1 MTRRQEQLLVRG
13 TAAEADLMISGA
25 HLIDPRAGIDGIFD
39 IKIDDGQLSQIGES
53 GTLSV
58 GADAEQLDASGLHL
72 FPAFVDPHIHLR
84 TPGHEHK
91 EDIETGTRSA
101 AAGGFCAVLAM
112 PNTDPVLDSAPVLR
126 ALREAARRDARVP
139 VGFLAAITIGLG
151 GAELTAMS
159 ELRAAGAAGFTD
171 DGMPV
176 ESAGMLRK
184 ALQYQQMAGGVLAL
198 HEEDRSL
205 SAGGSMHEGAVSAL
219 LGIGGIPST
228 SESIMVARDAALA
241 GYEGGAV
248 HMQHLSCAESVEV
261 IREAKRLGY
270 NVTTEVSPHHLCF
283 TEEAVSTLDTRMKMN
298 PPLRTEADRQALIT
312 GLLDGTIDCIATDH
326 APHSAHEKEV
336 PFEQAPMGTTGLE
349 SSFAACYTELVRSG
363 PMSIEV
369 LIEKMTCGGAIFGLE
384 IPQMTIGESAN
395 LVLVDLEQKW
405 RVGADGYESR
415 SDNCA
420 FDGRELFGRVL
431 LTVADGAVAYR
442 QRSFALSAAPD
453 PETAAQ

>member
-1 MTRRQEQLLVRG
+1 MTRRREQLLVRG

-25 HLIDPRAGIDGIFD
+25 HLIDPRAGIDGVLDVIVS
-39 IKIDDGQLSQIGES
+39 DGQLAEIGEP
-53 GTLSV
+53 GTLSA
-58 GADAEQLDASGLHL
+58 GPDAEKIDGSGFHL

-101 AAGGFCAVLAM
+101 AAGGFCSVLAM
-112 PNTDPVLDSAPVLR
+112 PNTDPVVDSASVMR
-126 ALREAARRDARVP
+126 SLREAARREARVP
-139 VGFLAAITIGLG
+139 VGFLAAITVGLKG
-151 GAELTAMS
+151 QELTAMS

-184 ALQYQQMAGGVLAL
+184 ALQYQQMSGGVLAL
-198 HEEDRSL
+198 HEEDPSL
-205 SAGGSMHEGAVSAL
+205 SAGGSMNEGAVNAV

-228 SESIMVARDAALA
+228 SESTMVARDAALA
-241 GYEGGAV
+241 GYEGGTV
-248 HMQHLSCAESVEV
+248 HMQHLSCAESVEA

-283 TEEAVSTLDTRMKMN
+283 TEEEVRTLDTRMKMN
-298 PPLRTEADRQALIT
+298 PPLRTEADRQALIA
-312 GLLDGTIDCIATDH
+312 GLIDGTIDCIATDH

-363 PMSIEV
+363 LMSIEM
-369 LIEKMTCGGAIFGLE
+369 LIEKMTCGGAIFGLQ

-395 LVLVDLEQKW
+395 LVLVDLEQEW
-405 RVGADGYESR
+405 RVGEDGYESR
-415 SDNCA
+415 SENCA
-420 FDGRELFGRVL
+420 FGGRKLHGRVL

-453 PETAAQ
+453 LDEAPQ

>member
-363 PMSIEV
+363 PMSIEM

>member
-112 PNTDPVLDSAPVLR
+112 PNTDPVLDSAPVLG

-363 PMSIEV
+363 PMSIEM

>member
-1 MTRRQEQLLVRG
+1 MTRRKEQPLVRG

-25 HLIDPRAGIDGIFD
+25 HLIDPRLEIDGVFD
-39 IKIDDGQLSQIGES
+39 VIVSDGQLTEIGAP
-53 GTLSV
+53 GTLTA
-58 GADAEQLDASGLHL
+58 GPDAEKIDGSGFHL

-112 PNTDPVLDSAPVLR
+112 PNTDPVVDSASVLR
-126 ALREAARRDARVP
+126 SLREAARREARVP
-139 VGFLAAITIGLG
+139 VGFLAAITVGLG
-151 GAELTAMS
+151 GDELTAMS

-184 ALQYQQMAGGVLAL
+184 ALQYQQMSGGVLAL
-198 HEEDRSL
+198 HEEDPSL
-205 SAGGSMHEGAVSAL
+205 SAGGSMNEGAVSAV

-228 SESIMVARDAALA
+228 SESTMVSRDAALA
-241 GYEGGAV
+241 GYEGGTV
-248 HMQHLSCAESVEV
+248 HMQHLSCAESVEA

-283 TEEAVSTLDTRMKMN
+283 TEEEVRTLDTRMKMN
-298 PPLRTEADRQALIT
+298 PPLRTDADRQALIA
-312 GLLDGTIDCIATDH
+312 GLIDGTIDCIATDH

-363 PMSIEV
+363 LMSIEM

-395 LVLVDLEQKW
+395 LVLVDLEQQW
-405 RVGADGYESR
+405 RVGEDGYESR
-415 SDNCA
+415 SENCA
-420 FDGRELFGRVL
+420 FGGRSLYGRVL

-453 PETAAQ
+453 LGEAAQ

>member
-171 DGMPV
+171 DGMPG

>member
-1 MTRRQEQLLVRG
+1 MTRRKEQPLVRG

-25 HLIDPRAGIDGIFD
+25 HLIDPRLEIDGVFD
-39 IKIDDGQLSQIGES
+39 VIVSDGQLTEIGAP
-53 GTLSV
+53 GTLTA
-58 GADAEQLDASGLHL
+58 GPDAEKIDGSGFHL

-112 PNTDPVLDSAPVLR
+112 PNTDPVVDSASVLR
-126 ALREAARRDARVP
+126 SLREAARREARVP
-139 VGFLAAITIGLG
+139 VGFLAAITVGLG
-151 GAELTAMS
+151 GDELTAMS

-184 ALQYQQMAGGVLAL
+184 ALQYQQMSGGVLAL
-198 HEEDRSL
+198 HEEDPSL
-205 SAGGSMHEGAVSAL
+205 SAGGSMNEGAVSAV

-228 SESIMVARDAALA
+228 SESTMVSRDAALA
-241 GYEGGAV
+241 GYEGGTV
-248 HMQHLSCAESVEV
+248 HMQHLSCAESVEA

-283 TEEAVSTLDTRMKMN
+283 TEEEVRTLDTRMKMN
-298 PPLRTEADRQALIT
+298 PPLRTEADRQALIA
-312 GLLDGTIDCIATDH
+312 GLIDGTIDCIATDH

-363 PMSIEV
+363 LMSIEM

-395 LVLVDLEQKW
+395 LVLVDLEQQW
-405 RVGADGYESR
+405 CVGEDGYESR
-415 SDNCA
+415 SENCA
-420 FDGRELFGRVL
+420 FGGRSLYGRVL

-453 PETAAQ
+453 LGEAAP

>member
-1 MTRRQEQLLVRG
+1 MTRRKEQLLVRG
-13 TAAEADLMISGA
+13 TAAEADLMITGA
-25 HLIDPRAGIDGIFD
+25 HLIDPRAGIDGVFD
-39 IKIDDGQLSQIGES
+39 VVVSDGQLAEIGAA
-53 GTLSV
+53 GTLTA
-58 GADAEQLDASGLHL
+58 GPDAEKIDGRGFHL

-112 PNTDPVLDSAPVLR
+112 PNTDPVVDSASVLR
-126 ALREAARRDARVP
+126 SLREAARREARVP
-139 VGFLAAITIGLG
+139 VGFLAAITVGLDG
-151 GAELTAMS
+151 EELTAMA

-184 ALQYQQMAGGVLAL
+184 ALQYQQMSGGVLAL
-198 HEEDRSL
+198 HEEDHSL
-205 SAGGSMHEGAVSAL
+205 SAGGSMNEGAVSAV

-228 SESIMVARDAALA
+228 SESTMVSRDAALA
-241 GYEGGAV
+241 GYEGGTV
-248 HMQHLSCAESVEV
+248 HMQHLSCAESVEA

-283 TEEAVSTLDTRMKMN
+283 TEDEVRTLDTRMKMN
-298 PPLRTEADRQALIT
+298 PPLRTEADRQALIA
-312 GLLDGTIDCIATDH
+312 GLIDGTIDCIATDH

-363 PMSIEV
+363 LMSIEM
-369 LIEKMTCGGAIFGLE
+369 LIEKMTCGGALFGLQV
-384 IPQMTIGESAN
+384 PQMTIGESAN
-395 LVLVDLEQKW
+395 LVLVDLEQEW
-405 RVGADGYESR
+405 RVGEDGYESR
-415 SDNCA
+415 SENCA
-420 FDGRELFGRVL
+420 FGGRMLHGRVL

-453 PETAAQ
+453 LDEAAQ

>member
-248 HMQHLSCAESVEV
+248 HMQHLNCAESVEV

-363 PMSIEV
+363 PMSIEM

>member
-1 MTRRQEQLLVRG
+1 MTRRREHPLVRG

-25 HLIDPRAGIDGIFD
+25 HLIDPRSAIDGVFD
-39 IKIDDGQLSQIGES
+39 VVISDGQLAEIGPP
-53 GTLSV
+53 GTLTP
-58 GADAEQLDASGLHL
+58 GPDAEKIDGSGFHM

-112 PNTDPVLDSAPVLR
+112 PNTDPVVDSASVLR
-126 ALREAARRDARVP
+126 SLREAARREARVP
-139 VGFLAAITIGLG
+139 VGFLAAITVGLG
-151 GAELTAMS
+151 GDELTAMS

-184 ALQYQQMAGGVLAL
+184 ALQYQQMSGGVLAL
-198 HEEDRSL
+198 HEEDPSL
-205 SAGGSMHEGAVSAL
+205 SAGGSMNEGAVSAV

-228 SESIMVARDAALA
+228 SESTMVSRDAALA
-241 GYEGGAV
+241 GYEGGTV
-248 HMQHLSCAESVEV
+248 HMQHLSCAESVEA

-283 TEEAVSTLDTRMKMN
+283 TEEEVRTLDTRMKMN
-298 PPLRTEADRQALIT
+298 PPLRTEADRQALIA
-312 GLLDGTIDCIATDH
+312 GLIDGTIDCIATDH

-349 SSFAACYTELVRSG
+349 TSFAACYTELVRSG
-363 PMSIEV
+363 LMSIEM

-384 IPQMTIGESAN
+384 IPQMTVGESAN
-395 LVLVDLEQKW
+395 LVLVDLEQQW
-405 RVGADGYESR
+405 CVGEDGYESR
-415 SDNCA
+415 SENCA
-420 FDGRELFGRVL
+420 FGGRSLYGRVL

-453 PETAAQ
+453 LGEAAR